1 MSASTWENIEL
12 KLPNRTFSEN
22 INFLF
27 ALHKRVFSGCT
38 AQRGM
43 CYVCSVNKGQG
54 ASSFDVDERKCM
66 VGFLTQFWQ
75 FTALLRSLLCISA
88 ATGVGTTNNSYDI
101 GIVCRQVA

>member
-27 ALHKRVFSGCT
+27 ALHKRVFSACT

-43 CYVCSVNKGQG
+43 CYLCSVQQG
-54 ASSFDVDERKCM
+54 LAPVVLALTRGNVWLDFEHNFGSF
-66 VGFLTQFWQ
+66 Q
-75 FTALLRSLLCISA
+75 LLRSLLCISA
-88 ATGVGTTNNSYDI
+88 ATGVGKQA
-101 GIVCRQVA
+101 IVTISG